1 MSLETGALIFIC
13 FRLAPN
19 CIENGYY
26 PPLKPDAYCHLA
38 IVACHRGAG
47 EIKLEKEIIGLPES
61 QDQVAKLGSRV
72 RKNGK

>member
-1 MSLETGALIFIC
+1 MSLETDALIFIC

-19 CIENGYY
+19 CIESGYY

-38 IVACHRGAG
+38 IVACHRRAG
-47 EIKLEKEIIGLPES
+47 EIKLEKEIGLPES
-61 QDQVAKLGSRV
+61 QDQMAKFGSRV